1 MEGFRELCVFF
12 RHQMCNKQ
20 INRKRQVSWKQA
32 SRSLGKQAGKGPLGS
47 AGHSICL
54 ICSGKRNPDA
64 SGRGAHIAMHT
75 LVILSETSLLV
86 CGGNTSRSTG
96 HPCWVIPFLR
106 FEGLVRSFEKHRT
119 SLGLSPHFP
128 LSPESVFFLVLFSR
142 FPNPCLCQSG

>member
-1 MEGFRELCVFF
+1 MKT
-12 RHQMCNKQ
+12 RHPE
-20 INRKRQVSWKQA
+20 A
-32 SRSLGKQAGKGPLGS
+32 LGS
-47 AGHSICL
+47 RQA
-54 ICSGKRNPDA
+54 
-64 SGRGAHIAMHT
+64 RGLWGLLGTLYALSVQERGTQMPVVVVPTLPCILIAMHT

-119 SLGLSPHFP
+119 SLELSPHFT

-142 FPNPCLCQSG
+142 LP